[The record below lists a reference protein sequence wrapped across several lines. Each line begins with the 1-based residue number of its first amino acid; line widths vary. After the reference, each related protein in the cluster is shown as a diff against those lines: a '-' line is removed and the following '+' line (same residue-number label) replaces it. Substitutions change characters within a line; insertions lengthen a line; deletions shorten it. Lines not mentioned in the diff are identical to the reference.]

1 MKNYKIIFLLLI
13 VTTISYAQPQ
23 PSNSSQLIDA
33 YQKKAELTKSSRIK
47 NIHFRNI
54 GPTIMS
60 GRVVALEVNPED
72 STKFYVAYASGGV
85 WYTNNNGTSFTS
97 ISEDWPTQNIGEIT
111 MDWKNKILWVGTG
124 ENNSSRSSYSGI
136 GILKT
141 EPNGSNW
148 VNVGLAD
155 SHHIG
160 KIIINPEDKNHVI
173 VGVTGHLYSK
183 NKNRGVYVTKDG
195 GKTWKNTLYINDSTG
210 IIDMASTPNSFNIM
224 YASAWEKDRKAWNLD
239 EGGKNSA
246 IYKSI
251 NAGDTWENISIK
263 GSGFP
268 NGEGVGRIGIAVYD
282 ENIVYTVLDNQF
294 RRELNNQNED
304 ESLSKESFKDIS
316 IDEFK
321 KIESEDLNLFLRS
334 NRFPRKY
341 NAESVKSD
349 IKSGKIEPKDLYNYL
364 VNANSELFDTP
375 VIGAEVYKSID
386 GGKTW
391 NKTHETYLEGL
402 YYSYGYY
409 FGKIHVDPNNSN
421 KIYTYGVPLIT
432 SDDGGKTFYTIG
444 KENVH
449 ADHHDLWIN
458 PNKSGHLINGNDG
471 GVNIT
476 YDDGE
481 NWIKNNSTEVGQ
493 FYSINVDYQKP
504 YNVYGGLQDNGVWM
518 GPHNAIPSKRWNMTG
533 KYPWKSILG
542 GDGMEVQIDSRNPN
556 IVYTGSQFGFYSR
569 LDLETGKRRSVKP
582 VHELGQSPFRFNWQT
597 PIRLSSHNQDVLY
610 YGSNFL
616 HKSIDKG
623 ESWETISEDL
633 TKGGKLGNVPYGT
646 LTTISESPINE
657 DVIYTGSD
665 DGMIYITK
673 NGGKTWKN
681 ISKDLPQDLW
691 VSKLYASS
699 HDENIIYAS
708 LDGYRWDNFSPY
720 IFKSSNYGKTWE
732 SISSNLPDSPINV
745 IIEDNINS
753 NILYIGNDHGVY
765 ASFNQ
770 GNKWE
775 PFSSGL
781 TSAAVH
787 DLVIQK
793 DENHLLVGTHGR
805 SIYLADISLIQDFDI
820 DEFTSNIQIL
830 KIKDVKYS
838 NRWGT
843 KRSTDKNYINP
854 KINFPVYSKIN
865 EEAELIVLD
874 ENLDIV
880 YSKDILLENGYN
892 FLDYDL
898 IKTDN
903 IDSSKNIKSQNGKYY
918 LQKGSYTIS
927 IKTDDT
933 TIENQFKIK

>member
-1 MKNYKIIFLLLI
+1 MKNYKIIFFLLLAS
-13 VTTISYAQPQ
+13 TMSFAQPQ
-23 PSNSSQLIDA
+23 PSDSFKIIDA
-33 YQKKAELTKSSRIK
+33 YQQKEELTNSSRVK

-60 GRVVALEVNPED
+60 GRVVALEVNPKD
-72 STKFYVAYASGGV
+72 PTKFYVAYASGGV
-85 WYTNNNGTSFTS
+85 WYTDNNGTSFRS

-111 MDWKNKILWVGTG
+111 MDWNNEILWVGTG

-148 VNVGLAD
+148 VNVGLTD

-160 KIIINPEDKNHVI
+160 KILINPTNKDHVI

-195 GKTWKNTLYINDSTG
+195 GSTWKKTLFIDDGTG
-210 IIDMASTPNSFNIM
+210 IIDMAYTPNSFNIM
-224 YASAWEKDRKAWNLD
+224 YATAWEKDRKAWNLN
-239 EGGKNSA
+239 EGGKGSA

-251 NAGDTWENISIK
+251 DAGETWDNISK
-263 GSGFP
+263 EDSGFP
-268 NGEGVGRIGIAVYD
+268 VGDGVGRIGIAVYD
-282 ENIVYTVLDNQF
+282 ENIVYAVLDNQF
-294 RRELNNQNED
+294 RRELKNQNED
-304 ESLSKESFKDIS
+304 ENLSKEDFKDIS
-316 IDEFK
+316 IDDFK
-321 KIESEDLNLFLRS
+321 KIKSDDLNRFLRS

-341 NAESVKSD
+341 NAKSVNSD
-349 IKSGKIEPKDLYNYL
+349 IKSGKIEPKDLYSYL

-375 VIGAEVYKSID
+375 VIGAEVYKSVD
-386 GGKTW
+386 GGKSW

-432 SDDGGKTFYTIG
+432 SDDGGKTFYSIG

-458 PNKSGHLINGNDG
+458 PDKSGHLINGNDG

-476 YDDGE
+476 YDDGK

-518 GPHNAIPSKRWNMTG
+518 GPHNTSPNKRWNMTG
-533 KYPWKSILG
+533 NYPWKSILG

-569 LDLETGKRRSVKP
+569 LDLETGKRRSIKP

-616 HKSIDKG
+616 HKSVDKG
-623 ESWETISEDL
+623 DSWEIISEDL
-633 TKGGKLGNVPYGT
+633 TKGGKTGNVPYGT
-646 LTTISESPINE
+646 LTTISESPLNKDI
-657 DVIYTGSD
+657 IYTGSD
-665 DGMIYITK
+665 DGMIHVTK

-681 ISKDLPQDLW
+681 ISQDLPQDLW

-699 HDENIIYAS
+699 HKENIIYAS

-720 IFKSSNYGKTWE
+720 LFKSKDYGKTWT

-745 IIEDNINS
+745 VIEDNINE
-753 NILYIGNDHGVY
+753 NILYVGNDHGVY
-765 ASFNQ
+765 ASLDSGVN
-770 GNKWE
+770 WE
-775 PFSSGL
+775 PFNNGL
-781 TSAAVH
+781 NSAAVH

-793 DENHLLVGTHGR
+793 DESHLLVGTHGR
-805 SIYLADISLIQDFDI
+805 SIYLADIEKIQSLSSD
-820 DEFTSNIQIL
+820 IL
-830 KIKDVKYS
+830 KSPLYMYPIKSIKKS
-838 NRWGT
+838 ASWGV
-843 KRSTDKNYINP
+843 KRSVWSEPFNPNLELTIFSSTNKEYQLSIVDSNGNTVYNVSDKFDRGF
-854 KINFPVYSKIN
+854 NFI
-865 EEAELIVLD
+865 
-874 ENLDIV
+874 
-880 YSKDILLENGYN
+880 
-892 FLDYDL
+892 DYDL
-898 IKTDN
+898 KHN
-903 IDSSKNIKSQNGKYY
+903 QNKNGY
-918 LQKGSYTIS
+918 LDKGSYKVLIITDKDNLEKEFQ
-927 IKTDDT
+927 IK
-933 TIENQFKIK
+933 

>member
-13 VTTISYAQPQ
+13 VTTIGYAQPQ
-23 PSNSSQLIDA
+23 PSNSSQLIEA

-160 KIIINPEDKNHVI
+160 KILINPEDKNHVI
-173 VGVTGHLYSK
+173 IGVTGHLYSK

-251 NAGDTWENISIK
+251 DAGDTWENISIK

-282 ENIVYTVLDNQF
+282 KNIVYTVLDNQF

-321 KIESEDLNLFLRS
+321 KIESEDLNRFLRS

-458 PNKSGHLINGNDG
+458 PNKPGHLINGNDG

-542 GDGMEVQIDSRNPN
+542 GDGMEIQIDSRNPN

-775 PFSSGL
+775 PFRSGL

-793 DENHLLVGTHGR
+793 DKNHLLVGTHGR

-820 DEFTSNIQIL
+820 DKFTSNIQIL
-830 KIKDVKYS
+830 KMKDVKYS

-865 EEAELIVLD
+865 VEAELIVLD
-874 ENLDIV
+874 GNLDIV